1 GMAEANSSSIPL
13 ILLTNDIPLK
23 GEGRGMITELDNA
36 KLFEPVCKLSFQ
48 VKTTA
53 KIPEAVRRAFRT
65 ATSGRPGAVH
75 LTFPED
81 IL

>member
-1 GMAEANSSSIPL
+1 
-13 ILLTNDIPLK
+13 
-23 GEGRGMITELDNA
+23 
-36 KLFEPVCKLSFQ
+36 
-48 VKTTA
+48 

-81 IL
+81 ILAHASASTPDEIYAEPECRRVPAFPMRPDADLVRQLAALLDASRRPVLVAG